1 MKSSFILEF
10 CIPMIDSVYIVDN
23 NMYVIFYTEINVKR
37 SQFVGQIS
45 EHNRANLIIKRA
57 AIKIVAPFLIISQ
70 EFYLSPD
77 FSVIASD

>member
-45 EHNRANLIIKRA
+45 EHNRANLRIKRA
-57 AIKIVAPFLIISQ
+57 AIKIVALFLIISQ

>member
-10 CIPMIDSVYIVDN
+10 CMPMIDSVYIVDN

-45 EHNRANLIIKRA
+45 EHNRANSWIKRA
-57 AIKIVAPFLIISQ
+57 AIKIVALFLIISQ